1 MAWPPQPSPPRHSPN
16 VAGSRDGMD
25 NETGTESLVSHR
37 RERARRRNREEGNEA
52 MPLTSLG
59 PLWAPQAPP
68 GPPSSGGPLAEVP
81 DPDTLDPSD
90 PSAALKSPCQLPGE
104 RVLEVA
110 GAAHDFQGIPWP
122 APIPAVPTA
131 ARTNGHPRGDRRR
144 ELGLPP
150 DSASTVLSSEL
161 ESSSFI
167 DSDEDDNTS
176 RWVRVRVQ
184 GGAGCVPWTTHICVH
199 GRVHVGRRPC
209 WLLAVCRVGMVSSGS
224 ALPLP
229 L

>member
-1 MAWPPQPSPPRHSPN
+1 MGTPSPSWPPFQW
-16 VAGSRDGMD
+16 G
-25 NETGTESLVSHR
+25 
-37 RERARRRNREEGNEA
+37 
-52 MPLTSLG
+52 SLG
-59 PLWAPQAPP
+59 R
-68 GPPSSGGPLAEVP
+68 VP
-81 DPDTLDPSD
+81 DPNTLDPSD
-90 PSAALKSPCQLPGE
+90 PSAALQSPCQLPGE

-110 GAAHDFQGIPWP
+110 GVSHDFQGIPWP

-184 GGAGCVPWTTHICVH
+184 GGAGCVPWTTHICMH
-199 GRVHVGRRPC
+199 GRVHLGRRPC
-209 WLLAVCRVGMVSSGS
+209 WLLTVCRVGMVSPGS